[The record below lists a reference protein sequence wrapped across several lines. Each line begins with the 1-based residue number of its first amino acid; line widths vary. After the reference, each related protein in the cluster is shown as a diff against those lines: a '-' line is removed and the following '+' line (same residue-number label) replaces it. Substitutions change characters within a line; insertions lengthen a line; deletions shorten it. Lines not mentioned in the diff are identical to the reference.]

1 MGIISDKISWLRDG
15 ERANAALFNRPLSQ
29 VVSEIENRLFNSDG
43 TTTSSTLKR
52 AFEPSDKGTIA
63 SGDFVYLDPNTGKL
77 EKAIADG
84 SEKANVLGICQIT
97 RSQAGQEELSVATQ
111 GEVKI
116 IGKTLEV
123 GKSYYLSAQTA
134 GDFSTDETDVLL
146 GIALKEDVLLIKAS
160 GKCTGRSDAEIEATY
175 AKKTDLDTLA
185 TKTELND
192 YLSKTD
198 AETTYAK
205 KTDLNSFGLK
215 NIKHIVTEGNS
226 NSPQKITELTV
237 AGVDKK
243 PQQISLNGTV
253 LNPDRYTFQDGKLK
267 FVDAYVV
274 YGDILTI
281 TISI

>member
-29 VVSEIENRLFNSDG
+29 VVSEIENRLFNEDG
-43 TTTSSTLKR
+43 TSTSSTLKR
-52 AFEPSDKGTIA
+52 PFEASFKGTIV

-123 GKSYYLSAQTA
+123 GKNYYLSAQTA

-160 GKCTGRSDAEIEATY
+160 GKSSG
-175 AKKTDLDTLA
+175 K
-185 TKTELND
+185 
-192 YLSKTD
+192 
-198 AETTYAK
+198 
-205 KTDLNSFGLK
+205 SFGLQ
-215 NIKHIVTEGNS
+215 NVKHIVTEGDP

>member
-52 AFEPSDKGTIA
+52 AFEPSDKGTIV

-123 GKSYYLSAQTA
+123 GKNYYLSAQTA

-160 GKCTGRSDAEIEATY
+160 GKSSGKSDAEIEA
-175 AKKTDLDTLA
+175 
-185 TKTELND
+185 
-192 YLSKTD
+192 
-198 AETTYAK
+198 TYAK

>member
-52 AFEPSDKGTIA
+52 AFEPSDKGTIV

-123 GKSYYLSAQTA
+123 GKNYYLSAQTA

-146 GIALKEDVLLIKAS
+146 GIAL
-160 GKCTGRSDAEIEATY
+160 
-175 AKKTDLDTLA
+175 
-185 TKTELND
+185 
-192 YLSKTD
+192 
-198 AETTYAK
+198 
-205 KTDLNSFGLK
+205 
-215 NIKHIVTEGNS
+215 
-226 NSPQKITELTV
+226 
-237 AGVDKK
+237 
-243 PQQISLNGTV
+243 
-253 LNPDRYTFQDGKLK
+253 
-267 FVDAYVV
+267 
-274 YGDILTI
+274 
-281 TISI
+281 

>member
-29 VVSEIENRLFNSDG
+29 VVSEIENRLFNADG

-52 AFEPSDKGTIA
+52 AFEPSDKGTIV

-116 IGKTLEV
+116 VGKTLEV

-160 GKCTGRSDAEIEATY
+160 GKSSG
-175 AKKTDLDTLA
+175 K
-185 TKTELND
+185 
-192 YLSKTD
+192 
-198 AETTYAK
+198 
-205 KTDLNSFGLK
+205 SFGLQ
-215 NIKHIVTEGNS
+215 NVKHIVTEGDP

>member
-29 VVSEIENRLFNSDG
+29 VVSEIENRLFNADG

-84 SEKANVLGICQIT
+84 SEKANVLGICQIA

-116 IGKTLEV
+116 VDKTLEV

-160 GKCTGRSDAEIEATY
+160 GKSSG
-175 AKKTDLDTLA
+175 K
-185 TKTELND
+185 
-192 YLSKTD
+192 
-198 AETTYAK
+198 
-205 KTDLNSFGLK
+205 SFGLQ
-215 NIKHIVTEGNS
+215 NVKHIVTEGDPNR
-226 NSPQKITELTV
+226 PQKITELTV

>member
-29 VVSEIENRLFNSDG
+29 VVSEIENRLFNVDG

-84 SEKANVLGICQIT
+84 SDKANVLGICQI
-97 RSQAGQEELSVATQ
+97 SMSKAGQEELSVATQ

-123 GKSYYLSAQTA
+123 GKNYYLSAQTA

-160 GKCTGRSDAEIEATY
+160 GKSSG
-175 AKKTDLDTLA
+175 K
-185 TKTELND
+185 
-192 YLSKTD
+192 
-198 AETTYAK
+198 
-205 KTDLNSFGLK
+205 SFGLQ
-215 NIKHIVTEGNS
+215 NVKHIVTEGDP